1 MGKALNLLLRTTGY
15 APCLLLANVFN
26 ALLGWEEADQEA
38 TGRELAALDTTAPAA
53 TMDPSPIFA
62 PFKTIALMPT
72 RQPSPIWQP
81 CKIALCPTTQS
92 SPTTA

>member
-1 MGKALNLLLRTTGY
+1 MNLLLRTTGY

-26 ALLGWEEADQEA
+26 ALLGWEADQEA
-38 TGRELAALDTTAPAA
+38 AGRELAALDTTAPAA

-62 PFKTIALMPT
+62 PFKTMAFMPT
-72 RQPSPIWQP
+72 RQPSPIRQP